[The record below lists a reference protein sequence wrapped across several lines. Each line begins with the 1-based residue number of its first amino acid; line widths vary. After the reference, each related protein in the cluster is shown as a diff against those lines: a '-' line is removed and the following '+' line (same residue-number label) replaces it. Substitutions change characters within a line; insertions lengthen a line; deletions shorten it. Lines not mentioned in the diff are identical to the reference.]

1 MTVRSVSA
9 TAPLLGLIST
19 VALTVAIWMT
29 LGVHSAL
36 PISAQSV
43 PVELT
48 MTVEKFDKTESEDI
62 YVGDPF
68 IITLSATYP
77 PDHFVIFPQVPS
89 QWGDEFEVRSQS
101 SQPTTQNEDGTNTS
115 SIQIEAV
122 LFSTG
127 DIPTPELSV
136 AIRKPDGEI
145 INRPVKPIDV
155 VVASFLPEGDDNELK
170 DIKPQAELPVPLD
183 PLSALRDREGLAIL
197 AVLGGVGLA
206 ALAVYLLGLMRAPV
220 YPELST
226 PAETAIAELDR
237 IAALPLESDPDFKE
251 RFTLVS
257 DCLRNYLW
265 GQFSVPAPELTT
277 RQTVR
282 SIVSSDIAYSEGKA
296 LRQILEECDLVKF
309 ARLLPD
315 ADDAHRII
323 ERSREFILRTG
334 AVPGPEDEPVTVGA
348 EPA

>member
-1 MTVRSVSA
+1 V
-9 TAPLLGLIST
+9 
-19 VALTVAIWMT
+19 
-29 LGVHSAL
+29 GVHSAL

-48 MTVEKFDKTESEDI
+48 MTVEKVDKTESEDI

-77 PDHFVIFPQVPS
+77 PDYFVIFPQVPS
-89 QWGDEFEVRSQS
+89 QWSDEFEVRSQS

-145 INRPVKPIDV
+145 VNRPVKPVDV
-155 VVASFLPEGDDNELK
+155 VVARFLPEANDNELK

-206 ALAVYLLGLMRAPV
+206 ALAVYLWGLMRAPA
-220 YPELST
+220 YPELGT

-237 IAALPLESDPDFKE
+237 ILALPLESDPDFKE
-251 RFTLVS
+251 RYTLVS

-265 GQFSVPAPELTT
+265 GQFSIPALELTT
-277 RQTVR
+277 QQILR
-282 SIVSSDIAYSEGKA
+282 SINSSEVSIPEIDGLA
-296 LRQILEECDLVKF
+296 RILDECDLVKF
-309 ARLLPD
+309 ARFLPD
-315 ADDAHRII
+315 EDDAISVI
-323 ERSREFILRTG
+323 EQSREFILRTG
-334 AVPGPEDEPVTVGA
+334 AVPDPEDEPVTVGA

>member
-1 MTVRSVSA
+1 MNVRA
-9 TAPLLGLIST
+9 ATTAPLLGLIST
-19 VALTVAIWMT
+19 LAFTVAFWIA

-36 PISAQSV
+36 PISAQSA
-43 PVELT
+43 PVELN
-48 MTVEKFDKTESEDI
+48 MTVEKVDKAESEDI
-62 YVGDPF
+62 YIGDPF

-89 QWGDEFEVRSQS
+89 RWGDDFEVRSQS

-145 INRPVKPIDV
+145 VNRPVKPIDV
-155 VVASFLPEGDDNELK
+155 VVARFLPEGDESELK

-183 PLSALRDREGLAIL
+183 PLSALRDREGLAML
-197 AVLGGVGLA
+197 AVLGGVALA
-206 ALAVYLLGLMRAPV
+206 ALAVYLWGLMRAPV
-220 YPELST
+220 YPDLST

-237 IAALPLESDPDFKE
+237 IAALPLETDADFKE
-251 RFTLVS
+251 HYTLVS

-282 SIVSSDIAYSEGKA
+282 GIESSDIVDLERNA

-309 ARLLPD
+309 ARFLPD
-315 ADDAHRII
+315 ADDAHRVI
-323 ERSREFILRTG
+323 ERSKDFIRATG
-334 AVPGPEDEPVTVGA
+334 AVSTPGQEPVAVGA

>member
-1 MTVRSVSA
+1 MTVRSVKA

-19 VALTVAIWMT
+19 VAFTIAIWIV
-29 LGVHSAL
+29 LGVRGAL
-36 PISAQSV
+36 PISAQSA
-43 PVELT
+43 PVELS
-48 MTVEKFDKTESEDI
+48 MTVEKVDKAESEDI

-136 AIRKPDGEI
+136 AIHKPDGEI

-155 VVASFLPEGDDNELK
+155 AVARFLPEGDGNELK

-206 ALAVYLLGLMRAPV
+206 ALAVYLWGFMRAPV
-220 YPELST
+220 YPDLST

-237 IAALPLESDPDFKE
+237 IAALPLESDSDFKE
-251 RFTLVS
+251 RYTLVS

-265 GQFSVPAPELTT
+265 GQFSFPALELTT
-277 RQTVR
+277 RQIMR
-282 SIVSSDIAYSEGKA
+282 SIESSDVSTSERDNLA
-296 LRQILEECDLVKF
+296 RILDECDLVKF
-309 ARLLPD
+309 ARFLPD
-315 ADDAHRII
+315 EDDAIGII
-323 ERSREFILRTG
+323 ERSKDFIRATG
-334 AVPGPEDEPVTVGA
+334 AVSTPEQEPVAVGA
-348 EPA
+348 ETA

>member
-36 PISAQSV
+36 PISAQSS
-43 PVELT
+43 PVELN
-48 MTVEKFDKTESEDI
+48 MTVEKKDKTDTEVI

-68 IITLSATYP
+68 TITLSATYP

-89 QWGDEFEVRSQS
+89 QWGDEFEVVGQS
-101 SQPTTQNEDGTNTS
+101 SQPTTENEDGTITS
-115 SIQIEAV
+115 SIQIAAV

-155 VVASFLPEGDDNELK
+155 AVGRFLPEGEDNELM
-170 DIKPQAELPVPLD
+170 DIKPQAELPVPPD

-206 ALAVYLLGLMRAPV
+206 ALAVYLWGLIRTPA
-220 YPELST
+220 YPDPGT

-237 IAALPLESDPDFKE
+237 ILALPMESDPDFKE
-251 RFTLVS
+251 RYTLVS

-282 SIVSSDIAYSEGKA
+282 SIVSSDIAYSEGNA

-309 ARLLPD
+309 ARFLPD

-323 ERSREFILRTG
+323 ERSREFIHQTG
-334 AVPGPEDEPVTVGA
+334 AVPIPEREPVAAGA

>member
-1 MTVRSVSA
+1 MTVRSVKAA
-9 TAPLLGLIST
+9 TPLLGLIST
-19 VALTVAIWMT
+19 VALTVAVWIA
-29 LGVHSAL
+29 LAVHGAL
-36 PISAQSV
+36 PISAQSA
-43 PVELT
+43 PVELN
-48 MTVEKFDKTESEDI
+48 MTVEKVDKAESEDI

-89 QWGDEFEVRSQS
+89 RWGDEFEVRSQS
-101 SQPTTQNEDGTNTS
+101 SQPTTRNEDGAVTS

-155 VVASFLPEGDDNELK
+155 AVARFLPEGDDNDLK

-206 ALAVYLLGLMRAPV
+206 ALAVYLWGLMRPSV
-220 YPELST
+220 YPDLST
-226 PAETAIAELDR
+226 PAETALAELDR
-237 IAALPLESDPDFKE
+237 IAALPLESDSDFKE
-251 RFTLVS
+251 RYTLVS
-257 DCLRNYLW
+257 DCLRHYLW
-265 GQFSVPAPELTT
+265 GQFSFPALELTT
-277 RQTVR
+277 RQIMR
-282 SIVSSDIAYSEGKA
+282 SIESSDVSTSERDDLA
-296 LRQILEECDLVKF
+296 RILDECDLVKF
-309 ARLLPD
+309 ARFLPD
-315 ADDAHRII
+315 ADDAIGVV
-323 ERSREFILRTG
+323 ERSGEFIRQTG
-334 AVPGPEDEPVTVGA
+334 AVSTPEREPVAVGA